1 MSGGVR
7 RAVAGLLAAGLA
19 AGALAGCSEAD
30 RGRMPGPVPSGVEFR
45 TAPDDA
51 PPAPPLTLELTDG
64 TTLDLTEQWGER
76 PVVLVFFETWCTR
89 CADQQPPIND
99 VVEEYEDTVLFVG
112 IANLSDP
119 ADVATYVE
127 DHDITY
133 PVAVE
138 PSGDAM
144 LRYAVA
150 EPPLVALVGKDGS
163 LLRGWPEGVEGDE
176 LATAIAD
183 LAVR

>member
-1 MSGGVR
+1 MR
-7 RAVAGLLAAGLA
+7 NALAGLVAAGLVVA
-19 AGALAGCSEAD
+19 SLAGCSEAT

-45 TAPDDA
+45 PAPDDA

-64 TTLDLTEQWGER
+64 TTLDLADQWSER

-89 CADQQPPIND
+89 CEVQQEPIND

-112 IANLSDP
+112 VAHLSEP
-119 ADVATYVE
+119 AEVAAYVE
-127 DHDITY
+127 DNDMEF
-133 PVAVE
+133 PVAVD
-138 PSGDAM
+138 PSGDAT
-144 LRYAVA
+144 LLYAVA
-150 EPPLVALVGKDGS
+150 EPPLVALVGKDGN